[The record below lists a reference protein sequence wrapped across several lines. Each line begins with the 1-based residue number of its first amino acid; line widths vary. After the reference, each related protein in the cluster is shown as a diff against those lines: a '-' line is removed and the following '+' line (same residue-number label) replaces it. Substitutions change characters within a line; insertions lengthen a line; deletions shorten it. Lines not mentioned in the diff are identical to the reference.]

1 MEVIRILFNEIYSAY
16 YNALAVLINKAID
29 GELNSKNACHFI
41 KTEAFRESFVYIM
54 EAIQKEQ
61 WQVITKEFKTPIKN
75 YTSMPLTTL
84 QKQFLKSISLDKRFA
99 LFTDGKIDG
108 LDDVDP
114 LYDESDFYYFDL
126 INDGDPY
133 DSPEYITAFKTVLRA
148 LKENRKLHITFVDGK
163 GNNQRKICIP
173 RRLEY
178 SEKDDKF
185 RLLCLGV
192 HSLSTI
198 NLARIKN
205 CELQDSY
212 DRKAVKPLIRNKD
225 NVVLE
230 ITDERNALE
239 RCMLHFSS
247 YEKVT
252 TQIDEKHYEMK
263 LTYYKDDETEV
274 LIRVLSFGPLVK
286 AKSPDRFIALL
297 KERLTRQIGLANKVV
312 PK

>member
-1 MEVIRILFNEIYSAY
+1 MLFNEIYSAY
-16 YNALAVLINKAID
+16 YNALAILINRAID
-29 GELNSKNACHFI
+29 GELNSRNAYDFI

-54 EAIQKEQ
+54 DAIQKEQ
-61 WQVITKEFKTPIKN
+61 WQIITKEFKTPIKN
-75 YTSMPLTTL
+75 YTRMPLTTL

-99 LFTDGKIDG
+99 LFTNGKIEG
-108 LDDVDP
+108 LDDVEP
-114 LYDESDFYYFDL
+114 LYEEKDFYYFDL

-133 DSPEYITAFKTVLRA
+133 ESPEYIDVFKKVLCA
-148 LKENRKLHITFVDGK
+148 LKEKRKLHITFIDGK
-163 GNNQRKICIP
+163 GNNQRKVCIP

-198 NLARIKN
+198 NLARIKS
-205 CELQDSY
+205 CELQDEF
-212 DRKAVKPLIRNKD
+212 DEMALKPLIRNKESI
-225 NVVLE
+225 VLE

-239 RCMLHFSS
+239 RCMLHFSN

-252 TQIDEKHYEMK
+252 TQLDGKHYEMK
-263 LTYYKDDETEV
+263 LTFNKDDETEV

-286 AKSPDRFIALL
+286 VKSPDHFIG
-297 KERLTRQIGLANKVV
+297 KIRERLMRQKELVNQVI
-312 PK
+312 PI